1 MVNYSTAPLNPTTAT
16 KVTNSYWDTQ
26 TSGRA
31 TSANGGKGYTTA
43 QLQSALPAGFSA
55 SIWGTGS
62 GFYPYLKSFGTPTYL
77 SGFTYAANGS
87 ATSGA
92 TINLY
97 SDGGLLATA
106 TSSANGYYYALNYNV
121 TSTSRLGAT
130 LTAAGASTVSA
141 SSYWD
146 GSSLWAAGLGKLNLN
161 SGQFSIN
168 TAKTN
173 LAGLITDLNTTFG
186 PSLYAS
192 LLANTAITKTRI
204 ASLGGF
210 SIDSAYTSPNALVIE
225 SKGGDLTLATGG
237 SVSSSATGDAVVLAA
252 NGALINNVGASAIS
266 TPNGRWLISTT
277 TPNGS
282 SADVLGGLAGKNYYG
297 VAYSFGTG
305 FARAPNSGNRFVH
318 AYQPTLA
325 VTGETKT
332 VTYNG
337 ATQSTGTGY
346 VLNGYRT
353 GDQAQDILTGTASAS
368 ASGRN
373 VGSYAVTPTG
383 NLSSEMNYAISYLPG
398 TLTITKAPLTISTAV
413 DSKAYDATTLSTKA
427 VQYSGLLGGD
437 GITGLTQAFDSKN
450 AGSRTLVVKSG
461 YVINDGNGGNNYAVI
476 TNLATGTISKAPL
489 TLTSVTDSKIYDTNT
504 TSTKAVLVS
513 GIKGTDTITGLT
525 QAFDSKNAGARSLV
539 INPGYVLN
547 DGNGGGNYDVTVS
560 QATGAITKA
569 SLTLAAVADNR
580 TYDGTKTSTK
590 TVAVTGLKGADVI
603 TNVSQSF
610 DSKNAGPR
618 NLVVNNTYVLNDGN
632 NGGNYD
638 IVMVKATGRIAKAA
652 LTLAAVTDTKVYD
665 GTSLSTKSVTI
676 LGLKAG
682 DNISGLAQ
690 SFDAETTGPR
700 DLSVNTGFVVSDGN
714 NGANYVV
721 TTQTAEGSI
730 TAP

>member
-1 MVNYSTAPLNPTTAT
+1 
-16 KVTNSYWDTQ
+16 
-26 TSGRA
+26 
-31 TSANGGKGYTTA
+31 
-43 QLQSALPAGFSA
+43 
-55 SIWGTGS
+55 
-62 GFYPYLKSFGTPTYL
+62 
-77 SGFTYAANGS
+77 
-87 ATSGA
+87 
-92 TINLY
+92 
-97 SDGGLLATA
+97 
-106 TSSANGYYYALNYNV
+106 
-121 TSTSRLGAT
+121 
-130 LTAAGASTVSA
+130 
-141 SSYWD
+141 
-146 GSSLWAAGLGKLNLN
+146 
-161 SGQFSIN
+161 
-168 TAKTN
+168 
-173 LAGLITDLNTTFG
+173 
-186 PSLYAS
+186 
-192 LLANTAITKTRI
+192 
-204 ASLGGF
+204 
-210 SIDSAYTSPNALVIE
+210 
-225 SKGGDLTLATGG
+225 
-237 SVSSSATGDAVVLAA
+237 
-252 NGALINNVGASAIS
+252 
-266 TPNGRWLISTT
+266 
-277 TPNGS
+277 
-282 SADVLGGLAGKNYYG
+282 
-297 VAYSFGTG
+297 
-305 FARAPNSGNRFVH
+305 
-318 AYQPTLA
+318 
-325 VTGETKT
+325 
-332 VTYNG
+332 
-337 ATQSTGTGY
+337 
-346 VLNGYRT
+346 
-353 GDQAQDILTGTASAS
+353 
-368 ASGRN
+368 
-373 VGSYAVTPTG
+373 
-383 NLSSEMNYAISYLPG
+383 
-398 TLTITKAPLTISTAV
+398 
-413 DSKAYDATTLSTKA
+413 
-427 VQYSGLLGGD
+427 
-437 GITGLTQAFDSKN
+437 
-450 AGSRTLVVKSG
+450 VVKSG